1 MSKVQL
7 SKIKNKFSA
16 YIKAVQGG
24 VHFEITVRGV
34 PVAQLTPISKTTS
47 KVGFFLRVAKR
58 MNYPFPPAFDTR
70 AALLKGRR

>member
-7 SKIKNKFSA
+7 SNMKNKFSA

-24 VHFEITVRGV
+24 AHFEITVRDV

-47 KVGFFLRVAKR
+47 KADFFLRVAKR
-58 MNYPFPPAFDTR
+58 MNYPVTPAFDTR